1 MGLSEKCVVVL
12 LELSES
18 VEFAVE
24 FIYLA
29 PDNMVGLGGEPETA
43 VPAVVG
49 GCVLVAVGFVGE
61 LVAFVVLL
69 VAPIN
74 VTHGKGRVHCHVR
87 WLSGL
92 FPGPFGGLPLVCQ
105 TGFSTQRSLSVVGK
119 PSSRLGESPIEGGLV
134 LVLISIRR
142 VSPLSGL
149 PCEPSGPSFGRISR
163 HQYTLLSVGGG

>member
-12 LELSES
+12 LEISES
-18 VEFAVE
+18 IELAVE
-24 FIYLA
+24 FTYLA
-29 PDNMVGLGGEPETA
+29 PVNKVGLGGESETA

-49 GCVLVAVGFVGE
+49 GSVLVVIELVGE
-61 LVAFVVLL
+61 LVAFIVLL

-74 VTHGKGRVHCHVR
+74 VTHGTGRVHCHVR
-87 WLSGL
+87 WLPGL
-92 FPGPFGGLPLVCQ
+92 FTGPFGGSPLVCHLE
-105 TGFSTQRSLSVVGK
+105 FSMQRSLSVVEK
-119 PSSRLGESPIEGGLV
+119 PSSRLGESPIEGGAL

-149 PCEPSGPSFGRISR
+149 SCEPSGPSFGRISR